1 MIVGFWSTDEYLF
14 FYFER
19 KSIFNILCYRQ
30 LQIQQIQQIMS
41 QLQEN
46 EQFKALP
53 LVQQQQLALQMMLK
67 QQQASNV
74 STQQSS
80 QKLSPPRYS
89 DLVFTSTYILASR

>member
-1 MIVGFWSTDEYLF
+1 
-14 FYFER
+14 
-19 KSIFNILCYRQ
+19 
-30 LQIQQIQQIMS
+30 MS